1 MDLQEKLIELSE
13 YNVNFNVA
21 NGNFVIKVKYN
32 DKWSIIKP
40 DNNDI
45 AFYRDENDDS
55 VYYYVAPIT
64 ISLDKLFLAIDETIE
79 YNRELE
85 LKVELFRD
93 KMAELQEIFARESLD
108 VLNTLE
114 FKIKKKKEKMKKE
127 KNIKENDD
135 IIDNN
140 VLENKDESNDNVE
153 NTEVKEE
160 NVSEIDTKI
169 SEVLKK

>member
-1 MDLQEKLIELSE
+1 
-13 YNVNFNVA
+13 
-21 NGNFVIKVKYN
+21 
-32 DKWSIIKP
+32 
-40 DNNDI
+40 
-45 AFYRDENDDS
+45 
-55 VYYYVAPIT
+55 
-64 ISLDKLFLAIDETIE
+64 LAIDETIE

-85 LKVELFRD
+85 LKVELFRN
-93 KMAELQEIFARESLD
+93 KMAELQEIFAQESLD

-135 IIDNN
+135 IINDN